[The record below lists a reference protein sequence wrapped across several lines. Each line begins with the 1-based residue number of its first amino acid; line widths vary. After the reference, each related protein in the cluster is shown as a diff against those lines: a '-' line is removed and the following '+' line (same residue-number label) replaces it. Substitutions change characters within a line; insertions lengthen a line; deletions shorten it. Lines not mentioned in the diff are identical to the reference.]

1 MVERRRKSQ
10 LPERVQ
16 DDLIR
21 QFVSGAT
28 ARTAAD
34 LVGVNR
40 HTATLY
46 FHKLR
51 ELIALKLTETEPWL
65 SGEIEVHE
73 SYFVGS
79 RKGKHGRSAAGK
91 VPATG

>member
-1 MVERRRKSQ
+1 MVERTRKSR
-10 LPERVQ
+10 LPERVH

-21 QFVSGAT
+21 QFVVDAT
-28 ARTAAD
+28 APTAAD

-51 ELIALKLTETEPWL
+51 ELIALKLAETEPWL
-65 SGEIEVHE
+65 SGEIEVNK
-73 SYFVGS
+73 S
-79 RKGKHGRSAAGK
+79 
-91 VPATG
+91 